1 MYCLVY
7 AVCSKAQNRNFWHIW
22 MIKMPAFWSIGLSF
36 CSNDQWPWH
45 NVAHGEHICFNFP
58 IKYSLTKWA
67 KYMGKTKKYKIS
79 NICLWLVEDYLKRL
93 KSIFFENFSSFFYG
107 WVIWDRSIGKICK
120 NLYIFS
126 WKQVEFINMNEPR
139 VCCAAVGTINYWE
152 NEVGPPHSS
161 WPWNKLFGQL

>member
-1 MYCLVY
+1 MNVDSIYCITFLFVWFLGLEDNVY
-7 AVCSKAQNRNFWHIW
+7 FLCRKVTLRFLFRLTS
-22 MIKMPAFWSIGLSF
+22 SLSF
-36 CSNDQWPWH
+36 VDKL
-45 NVAHGEHICFNFP
+45 FLP
-58 IKYSLTKWA
+58 ITTFLTEMVIRKS
-67 KYMGKTKKYKIS
+67 KIS
-79 NICLWLVEDYLKRL
+79 NMCLWLVEDYLKRL
-93 KSIFFENFSSFFYG
+93 KSTFFENFSSFFYG